1 MDELRAGNP
10 LVAGKVTLVPIERY
24 VIQSYTGDRGSWLS
38 GLKEPFAVVVCD
50 AIGIRAFDIKAKEIS
65 VESLVQK
72 IPDLDAVLAPLSP

>member
-24 VIQSYTGDRGSWLS
+24 FIQSYTSDRGSWLS

-50 AIGIRAFDIKAKEIS
+50 AIGLRAFDIKAKEIS
-65 VESLVQK
+65 VESLIQK
-72 IPDLDAVLAPLSP
+72 IPGLDAVLAPLSP